1 MKPLYLFLIIIV
13 TISCVEDKK
22 IPSFDE
28 KIFGNVKEIHTYRI
42 NQSDSNKIKDLD
54 NIFYMKSIDSFD
66 VSGNRVKRYDY
77 MNSYNINGDVDDS
90 KFKLQ
95 IMSIHN
101 FKIDDKLG
109 LIYSDVVDNKNKS
122 LGYTTYSIKDNSIIY
137 SNFFNE
143 NKQLK
148 FKFRN
153 ILNEDNL
160 FDNNDYYTA
169 DSIIITNSKFNYDDK
184 GFVKSVVSKDSLN
197 NKHTLNYKYYKF
209 DNDGN
214 WIKRMEIYEDKNL
227 NTIILRDIFYYN
239 N

>member
-184 GFVKSVVSKDSLN
+184 
-197 NKHTLNYKYYKF
+197 
-209 DNDGN
+209 
-214 WIKRMEIYEDKNL
+214 
-227 NTIILRDIFYYN
+227 
-239 N
+239 